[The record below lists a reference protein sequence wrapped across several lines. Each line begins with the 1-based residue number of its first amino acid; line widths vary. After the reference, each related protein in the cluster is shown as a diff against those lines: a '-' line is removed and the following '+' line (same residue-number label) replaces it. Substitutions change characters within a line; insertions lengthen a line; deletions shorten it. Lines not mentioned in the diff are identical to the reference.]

1 MKYIIRSLIFILN
14 RYNLTMSASSL
25 DNYATKED
33 FQNKLSEDLYKKSSG
48 IEQNTEMVRVEI
60 NEIVISRFLTNLF
73 LP

>member
-1 MKYIIRSLIFILN
+1 
-14 RYNLTMSASSL
+14 MSASSL
-25 DNYATKED
+25 DSYATKED